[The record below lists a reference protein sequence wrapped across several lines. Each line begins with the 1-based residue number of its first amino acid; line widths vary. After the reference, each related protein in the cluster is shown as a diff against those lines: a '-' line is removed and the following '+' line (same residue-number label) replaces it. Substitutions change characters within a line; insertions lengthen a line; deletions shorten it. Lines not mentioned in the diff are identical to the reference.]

1 MSGLFRKSVVLDKA
15 ADFRRVDAGVFRKGP
30 ANAVADVIIVVLGAS
45 EAELTQER
53 PVRAVL
59 ILHPQQFPDAAAKL
73 FVQQEED
80 AKERRESYKK
90 MAGQA

>member
-1 MSGLFRKSVVLDKA
+1 MSGLFRKCVVLDKA

-53 PVRAVL
+53 PIRAVL
-59 ILHPQQFPDAAAKL
+59 VLHLEDNRATADPDVRIANP
-73 FVQQEED
+73 
-80 AKERRESYKK
+80 
-90 MAGQA
+90 